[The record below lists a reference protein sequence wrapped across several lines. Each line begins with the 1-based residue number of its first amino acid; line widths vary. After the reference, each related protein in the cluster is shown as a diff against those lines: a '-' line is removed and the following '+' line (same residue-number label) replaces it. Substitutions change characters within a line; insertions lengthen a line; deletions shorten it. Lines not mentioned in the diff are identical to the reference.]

1 MDSIALRAFAP
12 RSVRTRLLARAI
24 GAVLLVT
31 APALPAWSQALS
43 DADCESLLTT
53 DDADAPLGDAAARN
67 LEAAVLRGP
76 SGLDARRVTEY
87 VLRTTEAPRQRAAA
101 LCGWL
106 AAERVSAKV
115 LLTGYYR
122 PLVPARAVRDEAF
135 RYPLYAVPPPDL
147 RGHSRA
153 EIDAGA
159 LDGRVPVLA
168 WLDDPVEVFFIHV
181 QGSALLDMP
190 EGMVAVGF
198 AGSNDRPYT
207 SIGSVVVG
215 QGKMRLEEVS
225 MESLKGYLR
234 EHPAERDEILHANE
248 RYVYFARVDSR
259 PIGSMGVPVTPGRS
273 VAADPSVYP
282 PGTLLFIQ
290 SVASARGAPPR
301 LAFVQDRGSA
311 IVGPGRLDLFL
322 GTGEGA
328 GRLAGDLRQDVQV
341 YVLGQ
346 K

>member
-1 MDSIALRAFAP
+1 MM
-12 RSVRTRLLARAI
+12 
-24 GAVLLVT
+24 
-31 APALPAWSQALS
+31 APAPPGWAQVLS
-43 DADCESLLTT
+43 DKDCESLLV
-53 DDADAPLGDAAARN
+53 ADEAHAPLRDAAARN
-67 LEAAVLRGP
+67 LAAAALGEP
-76 SGLDARRVTEY
+76 SALGRRRVTEY
-87 VLRTTEAPRQRAAA
+87 VLRTMETSGERAAS
-101 LCGWL
+101 LCDGL
-106 AAERVSAKV
+106 AVEPISTEV

-122 PLVPARAVRDEAF
+122 PLAPARSAREGAF

-153 EIDAGA
+153 EIDAGV
-159 LDGRVPVLA
+159 LDGRVPVVA

-181 QGSALLDMP
+181 QGSALLDLP
-190 EGMVAVGF
+190 EGTLAVGF

-215 QGKMRLEEVS
+215 QGRMRQEEVS

-234 EHPAERDEILHANE
+234 AHPSERDEILHANE
-248 RYVYFARVDSR
+248 RYIYFAQAGSR
-259 PIGSMGVPVTPGRS
+259 PIGSMGVPVTSGRS

-290 SVASARGAPPR
+290 SVATARGAPPR

-311 IVGPGRLDLFL
+311 IVGRGRLDLFL
-322 GTGEGA
+322 GTGEAA
-328 GRLAGDLRQDVQV
+328 GRIAGELRQEVRL
-341 YVLGQ
+341 YVLSP